1 MSLSTGLFKVHAW
14 CIRMNKCIHLVVLTL
29 ALISARAWGQL
40 PYDAWHLSFGA
51 PDYMEAWIE
60 TADVVDV
67 RSQTFPRAMRG
78 NVSIHTPANS
88 KGDPRGWPSVVSWGG
103 GKYVTGA
110 SLPQSIYVRWES
122 YADSRTYEVL
132 VTLNDE
138 QRQAMAKDEKAY
150 CAWRDTWIT
159 SFRKGVVVELAPG
172 GIAKAWLAG
181 PCVESMEIG
190 RFTGSVVKAGPDGG
204 QPSRELS
211 KESRTYI
218 DRYGIPYDSW

>member
-1 MSLSTGLFKVHAW
+1 
-14 CIRMNKCIHLVVLTL
+14 MNSCTRFGVLAL
-29 ALISARAWGQL
+29 ALISARAWAQL

-60 TADVVDV
+60 TANVVDV
-67 RSQTFPRAMRG
+67 RNRVFLRAMSG
-78 NVSIHTPANS
+78 NVSIHTPENS

-103 GKYVTGA
+103 GKYVSGA
-110 SLPQSIYVRWES
+110 QLPQSIYVRWES

-138 QRQAMAKDEKAY
+138 QRQAMVKGEKAY

-159 SFRKGVVVELAPG
+159 GFRKGVVVELAPG

-181 PCVESMEIG
+181 PCVTNIEIG
-190 RFTGSVVKAGPDGG
+190 RFVGKVVKAGPDAG
-204 QPSRELS
+204 QPSPRLRP
-211 KESRTYI
+211 ESRTYI
-218 DRYGIPYDSW
+218 ERYGIPYDSW